1 VAGLVRLEIVAM
13 NRFER
18 SFGHSL
24 DRPHASYSRELA
36 ARRQDRPE
44 VTVQ

>member
-18 SFGHSL
+18 SFAHSL
-24 DRPHASYSRELA
+24 DRPHASYSRA
-36 ARRQDRPE
+36 SWRRDGRIDLR
-44 VTVQ
+44 